1 MHLRTVRRTVPMAP
15 SSTSST
21 MTEIDDQQAA
31 PRRTALQALTEG
43 FRGAIVVVVGGR
55 GGIGSE
61 VVMQAHELGAQV
73 ITVSASSGPDAMD
86 QTALTSNGL
95 ATVRADI
102 RDPAAL
108 KRLAS
113 EIDRGPGRIDILV
126 NTAGSSVQVPLKA
139 IEQLTDELITEDF
152 QANAIGVLATIRE
165 LTPLLRRGREP
176 VIVNIGSVAARTGVG
191 SNLAYVGAKAA
202 VDAMSI
208 GLAKALA
215 PQIRVVG
222 IAPSALDTG
231 FVKGRGSEFIAATI
245 AATPLRRLTTPAEV
259 ASAVL
264 CAARVLTAT
273 TGVTLAVDG
282 GRHL

>member
-1 MHLRTVRRTVPMAP
+1 CGPETLDH
-15 SSTSST
+15 
-21 MTEIDDQQAA
+21 AA
-31 PRRTALQALTEG
+31 LARA
-43 FRGAIVVVVGGR
+43 
-55 GGIGSE
+55 
-61 VVMQAHELGAQV
+61 
-73 ITVSASSGPDAMD
+73 
-86 QTALTSNGL
+86 GL
-95 ATVRADI
+95 ATIRADI

-108 KRLAS
+108 KRLAG
-113 EIDRGPGRIDILV
+113 EIGSGPGRIDILV

-139 IEQLTDELITEDF
+139 IEQLTDELIAEVF
-152 QANAIGVLATIRE
+152 QANAIGVLASIRE
-165 LTPLLRRGREP
+165 LTPLLRLGRDP

-222 IAPSALDTG
+222 IAPSALETG
-231 FVKGRGSEFIAATI
+231 FVKGRGSDFIATTV

-273 TGVTLAVDG
+273 TGVTIAVDG